1 MSVGVCISAS
11 PRRAVIPAGN
21 LRVELMNFYES
32 QLAIFLRSEGH
43 LWSVPGRRGVGDNR
57 AFSVLE
63 LLIVVAIMMTLA
75 AMGIPAF
82 ADAIDTAYVA
92 QAIGDIRTLQ
102 TEITRLAVVMGKL
115 PDSLDE
121 LGVSDLVDPW
131 GRQYVYLN
139 FANAAKDQ
147 HWGGSEEGEG
157 KPRKDRFLV
166 PINTTYDLYSIGE
179 DGETDEDLLADKSQD
194 DVVRANDGSFV
205 GLASQY

>member
-1 MSVGVCISAS
+1 
-11 PRRAVIPAGN
+11 
-21 LRVELMNFYES
+21 MNFYES

-43 LWSVPGRRGVGDNR
+43 LWSVPGRRGLGDNR

-63 LLIVVAIMMTLA
+63 LLLVVAIMMTIA

-82 ADAIDTAYVA
+82 GDAINSAYVA

-102 TEITRLAVVMGKL
+102 VELTRFAVVTGQL
-115 PDSLDE
+115 PESLDE
-121 LGVSDLVDPW
+121 LGVADLVDPW
-131 GRQYVYLN
+131 GQLYVYLN
-139 FANAAKDQ
+139 FAYAAKDQ

-157 KPRKDRFLV
+157 KPRKDRYLV
-166 PINTTYDLYSIGE
+166 PINTTYDLYSMGE

-205 GLASQY
+205 GLASHY

>member
-1 MSVGVCISAS
+1 M
-11 PRRAVIPAGN
+11 
-21 LRVELMNFYES
+21 
-32 QLAIFLRSEGH
+32 AI
-43 LWSVPGRRGVGDNR
+43 
-57 AFSVLE
+57 
-63 LLIVVAIMMTLA
+63 IMTLA

-102 TEITRLAVVMGKL
+102 TEITRFAVVNGKL
-115 PDSLDE
+115 PDSLNE

-131 GRQYVYLN
+131 GYSYAYLN

-166 PINTTYDLYSIGE
+166 PLNTTYDLYSIGE

-205 GLASQY
+205 GLASQF

>member
-1 MSVGVCISAS
+1 
-11 PRRAVIPAGN
+11 
-21 LRVELMNFYES
+21 
-32 QLAIFLRSEGH
+32 
-43 LWSVPGRRGVGDNR
+43 
-57 AFSVLE
+57 VLE
-63 LLIVVAIMMTLA
+63 VLLVVAIMITLA

-82 ADAIDTAYVA
+82 GDALDVANVA

-102 TEITRLAVVMGKL
+102 TELTRFAVVMGQL
-115 PDSLDE
+115 PESLDE

-131 GRQYVYLN
+131 GQPYVYLN
-139 FANAAKDQ
+139 FAYAAKDQ

>member
-1 MSVGVCISAS
+1 
-11 PRRAVIPAGN
+11 
-21 LRVELMNFYES
+21 MNFYES
-32 QLAIFLRSEGH
+32 QLAISLRSERH
-43 LWSVPGRRGVGDNR
+43 MSSVPGRRGVSDNR

-63 LLIVVAIMMTLA
+63 LLIVVAIMLTIA

-82 ADAIDTAYVA
+82 GDAINSAYVA

-102 TEITRLAVVMGKL
+102 TEITRFAVVMGKL

-121 LGVSDLVDPW
+121 LGVSDIVDPW
-131 GRQYVYLN
+131 GYPYAYLS

-166 PINTTYDLYSIGE
+166 PINTTYDLYSIGK

-205 GLASQY
+205 GLASHY

>member
-1 MSVGVCISAS
+1 
-11 PRRAVIPAGN
+11 
-21 LRVELMNFYES
+21 MNFYER
-32 QLAIFLRSEGH
+32 QLANFLRSEGH

-63 LLIVVAIMMTLA
+63 LLLVVAIMMTIA
-75 AMGIPAF
+75 AMGIPVF
-82 ADAIDTAYVA
+82 ADAIETAYVA

-102 TEITRLAVVMGKL
+102 VEITRFAVIMGKL

-121 LGVSDLVDPW
+121 LGVSDIVDPW
-131 GRQYVYLN
+131 GYPYVYLS

-166 PINTTYDLYSIGE
+166 PINTTYDLYSIGK

-194 DVVRANDGSFV
+194 DVVRANDGSFI
-205 GLASQY
+205 GLASHY